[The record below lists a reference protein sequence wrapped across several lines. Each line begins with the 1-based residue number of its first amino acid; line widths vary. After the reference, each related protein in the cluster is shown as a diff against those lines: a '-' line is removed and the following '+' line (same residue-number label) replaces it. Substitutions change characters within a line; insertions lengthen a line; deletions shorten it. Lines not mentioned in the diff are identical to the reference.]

1 MFCSKGRGAL
11 QKVIGILLFIISV
24 NAVAEE
30 SKTPDY
36 IDDVTLVGAEG
47 MIELIERIENLVII
61 DSRIPGDR
69 HKGYIE
75 SSVSLPDTETSCKSL
90 SNIIS
95 KKTIPALFYC
105 NGVKCGRSAV
115 ALNIAKKCGYKE
127 LYWFRGGF
135 EIWLKKGFPYIQ
147 D

>member
-1 MFCSKGRGAL
+1 MT
-11 QKVIGILLFIISV
+11 SV
-24 NAVAEE
+24 DAVAENN
-30 SKTPDY
+30 KTPEY

-47 MIELIERIENLVII
+47 MIELIERINNLVIV

-69 HKGYIE
+69 FKGYIE
-75 SSVSLPDTETSCKSL
+75 SSVSLPDTETTCKSL
-90 SNIIS
+90 SKIL
-95 KKTIPALFYC
+95 KQKQTPALFYC

-135 EIWLKKGFPYIQ
+135 EIWLKKGFPYIL